1 MMPSKQMG
9 DAATE
14 AERALEATLGRVP
27 GWVDRAPRYHPVG
40 GGITNSNFKV
50 TMAGA
55 GPAFFI
61 KIPGRGTDAFIDRRA
76 ANQAA
81 RNAHAAGLGPR
92 VHHFFEDTGVEIAE
106 FLEGMRSCNNLQ
118 FQDRSI
124 RDMAIDCYQRFH
136 GGAPLGLTK
145 TVFDMIDE
153 HVAQAR
159 GMGCAFP
166 PDFAW
171 LDWQCRLARG
181 ALEASG
187 LDLVACFN
195 DPMPMNLMLDA
206 GASRM
211 LMIDYE
217 YASNND
223 RCYDL
228 GIWFGEMFFTEAVE
242 FELIERYFGRVDP
255 AIVARCQLHKALA
268 DIKWGCWSIVQ
279 EKASAL
285 EFDYAKYGG
294 WKFTR
299 ARSVMHD
306 PRWERW
312 LHSLWSYAGIWVTP

>member
-1 MMPSKQMG
+1 MMPGKQMG

-14 AERALEATLGRVP
+14 AEHALEATLGRVP
-27 GWVDRAPRYHPVG
+27 GWTDRAPRYQPVG

-50 TMAGA
+50 TMAGP
-55 GPAFFI
+55 GPAFFV
-61 KIPGRGTDAFIDRRA
+61 KIPGRGTEAFIDRRA

-81 RNAHAAGLGPR
+81 MNAHSVGLGPR

-106 FLEGMRSCNNLQ
+106 FLEGMRSCNSLQ
-118 FQDRSI
+118 FQDRPI
-124 RDMAIDCYQRFH
+124 RDLAIDCYRQFH
-136 GGAPLGLTK
+136 GGSPLGLTK

-153 HVAQAR
+153 HVMQAR

-181 ALEASG
+181 ALEAAG
-187 LDLVACFN
+187 LDLVPCFN
-195 DPMPMNLMLDA
+195 DPMPMNFMLDA
-206 GASRM
+206 SAGRM

-228 GIWFGEMFFTEAVE
+228 GIWFGEMFFTEPVE

-279 EKASAL
+279 EKASVL
-285 EFDYAKYGG
+285 DFDYAKYGV
-294 WKFTR
+294 WKFMR

-312 LHSLWSYAGIWVTP
+312 LRSL